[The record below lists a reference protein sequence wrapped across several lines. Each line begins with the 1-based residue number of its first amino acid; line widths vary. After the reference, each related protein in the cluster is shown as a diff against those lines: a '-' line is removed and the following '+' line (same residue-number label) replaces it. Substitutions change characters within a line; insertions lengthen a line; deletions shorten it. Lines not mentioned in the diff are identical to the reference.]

1 MTCCTTRSWR
11 ARCESAGC
19 ARSTNVTRARTVST
33 SCWPS
38 QRSSASTRTRRR
50 AVADGLDIAF
60 FGSSLVSSWW
70 NGACTYYRGIIRGL
84 HGLGHHV
91 TFYEP
96 IAYERQ
102 EHRDIPDPDYA
113 RVVIYPAE
121 REAQVRATV
130 ERAADADVVIK
141 TSVVG
146 AF

>member
-70 NGACTYYRGIIRGL
+70 NGACTYYRGLTRGL
-84 HGLGHHV
+84 HERGHRV
-91 TFYEP
+91 RFFRP
-96 IAYERQ
+96 IAYDRQ
-102 EHRDIPDPDYA
+102 QHRDIPDPGYA
-113 RVVIYPAE
+113 QVVVYPAE
-121 REAQVRATV
+121 DEEQVRAV
-130 ERAADADVVIK
+130 VQQAAGADV
-141 TSVVG
+141 
-146 AF
+146 